1 MKYQFVLE
9 TGNWKPGFWNPP
21 WFFVAL
27 IKKAIIN
34 WEKKFINLGL
44 TAEPCRKPK
53 ANNQQLLRN
62 KSKLKLKYEVKLKF
76 ENQIWKP
83 GADLKMKNLEMKSWI
98 PGLRSKVHSLPPFW
112 QFPTTY
118 YPYCQCLIWKA
129 PFDKTCCELRNKRV
143 TWKCW

>member
-1 MKYQFVLE
+1 MVQKSTPGYAASQKSLSHIARMTEGILV
-9 TGNWKPGFWNPP
+9 NKPVQKQWS
-21 WFFVAL
+21 VS
-27 IKKAIIN
+27 K
-34 WEKKFINLGL
+34 L
-44 TAEPCRKPK
+44 T

-62 KSKLKLKYEVKLKF
+62 KLKLELRYEVNLGF
-76 ENQIWKP
+76 ETQIWKP
-83 GADLKMKNLEMKSWI
+83 CLDLKMKNLEMKSWI
-98 PGLRSKVHSLPPFW
+98 PGLCSKVHSLPPFW